1 MQQATG
7 HTDSGEL
14 LTTLELSRRYGICVG
29 TLQNWRSQGRG
40 PTYVKLGR
48 SAVRYRTE
56 DIEAFLQ
63 ANRVPL
69 R

>member
-1 MQQATG
+1 MHQATG
-7 HTDSGEL
+7 STDSVEL
-14 LTTLELSRRYGICVG
+14 LTSLELSRRCGISVG

-48 SAVRYRTE
+48 SVRYRTD
-56 DIEAFLQ
+56 DIDAFLQ
-63 ANRVPL
+63 ASRVAS